1 MEFRHLLYFLK
12 LADILSFT
20 RAAEQLHITQP
31 TLSHFIKK
39 LESQVG
45 ARLFERVGRNVRLT
59 PAGSTLQEYAQKAI
73 RELDSAATA
82 ITELQGLVKGSV
94 AIGVNQP
101 FNSLLIP
108 PIVSKF
114 STAYPGIHVT
124 VQQMSKRIMEERLF
138 NAELDFG
145 ISYKPSFTE
154 KVQAEDL
161 FDEVTMLIV
170 GKGHPLYGVKRIEL
184 AQLGNLPLAMLTPEF
199 SVRSLVEDA
208 FATFKGKPLIRIENN
223 SVDAILET
231 VRYGKLATIL
241 APGKPSTMRGLHC
254 IELHPAFKR
263 TAAIFW
269 CRTRYRSG
277 AARALA
283 DLITETYAGPLGH
296 HPRPARAT
304 ARSRK
309 VSV

>member
-39 LESQVG
+39 LENQVG
-45 ARLFERVGRNVRLT
+45 ARLFERVGRRVRLT
-59 PAGSTLQEYAQKAI
+59 PAGRTLQEYAQKAM

-94 AIGVNQP
+94 AIGVNQA

-108 PIVSKF
+108 PIVSRF
-114 STAYPGIHVT
+114 STAYPGIHMT
-124 VQQMSKRIMEERLF
+124 VQQMPKRIMEERLF

-145 ISYKPSFTE
+145 ISYKPAATDR
-154 KVQAEDL
+154 VQAEDL
-161 FDEVTMLIV
+161 FHETTMLIV
-170 GKGHPLYGVKRIEL
+170 GKGHPLYGAKRIDL
-184 AQLGNLPLAMLTPEF
+184 AQLGDLPLAMLTPEF

-208 FATFKGKPLIRIENN
+208 FATFKRKPLIKVENN

-231 VRYGKLATIL
+231 ARYGKLATIL

-269 CRTRYRSG
+269 CRTRYRSD

-283 DLITETYAGPLGH
+283 DLIMETYAGAPEGR
-296 HPRPARAT
+296 PRRPRAT
-304 ARSRK
+304 ARSHQAP
-309 VSV
+309 V

>member
-39 LESQVG
+39 LEDQIG
-45 ARLFERVGRNVRLT
+45 ARLFERVGRSVRLT
-59 PAGSTLQEYAQKAI
+59 PAGRTLQEYAQKAI
-73 RELDSAATA
+73 HELDSAAAA

-94 AIGVNQP
+94 AIGINQA

-124 VQQMSKRIMEERLF
+124 VQQMPKRVMEARLF

-145 ISYKPSFTE
+145 ISYKPSITE
-154 KVQAEDL
+154 RVHGEDL
-161 FDEVTMLIV
+161 FDEATMLIV
-170 GKGHPLYGVKRIEL
+170 GKGHPLYGIKRIEL
-184 AQLGNLPLAMLTPEF
+184 AQIGDQPLAMLTPEF

-208 FATFKGKPLIRIENN
+208 FATFGGKPLIRVENN
-223 SVDAILET
+223 SLDAILET
-231 VRYGKLATIL
+231 VRYGKLATII

-254 IELHPAFKR
+254 IELLPAFKR

-269 CRTRYRSG
+269 CRTRYRST

-283 DLITETYAGPLGH
+283 DLITETYAGSPKSA
-296 HPRPARAT
+296 PRRPRA
-304 ARSRK
+304 AGRSRK
-309 VSV
+309 TSV